1 MPDLLKKLVSEADKK
16 KLFVGIGN
24 VLKCDDGAGVYISN
38 RIVPAGDICVL
49 TVETSI
55 ENYIGKINSL
65 DPDILIL
72 IDAVDMGASP
82 GTVKTLS
89 INQIQDMTFNTHNIS
104 LARFSDFF
112 KMEIFI
118 VGIQPEKIEF
128 GENISYIVQA
138 EADRLIDIINKNQ

>member
-1 MPDLLKKLVSEADKK
+1 MHDLLKKIVASTDRK

-24 VLKCDDGAGVYISN
+24 VLKRDDGVGVYISN
-38 RIVPAGDICVL
+38 RIIPADDIYVL

-55 ENYIGKINSL
+55 ENYIGKINSIE
-65 DPDILIL
+65 PDILIL

-82 GTVKTLS
+82 GTTKTLS
-89 INQIQDMTFNTHNIS
+89 INQIQDMTFNTHSIS

-128 GENISYIVQA
+128 GENISYIVQD
-138 EADRLIDIINKNQ
+138 EADRLIGIINKNQ